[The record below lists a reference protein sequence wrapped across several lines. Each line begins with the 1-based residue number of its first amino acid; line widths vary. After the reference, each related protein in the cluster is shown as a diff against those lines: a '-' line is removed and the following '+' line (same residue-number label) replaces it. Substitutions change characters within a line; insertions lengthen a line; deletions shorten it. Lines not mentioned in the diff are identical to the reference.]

1 MPTQLNLRTARSG
14 DRTELI
20 AAGEIDLSNIGEF
33 RSAMHAATAEASQGT
48 AQLIVDLAEVEYV
61 DSAAINVLSAGADD
75 IHKLIVHPLLMT
87 TFAVSGLTELIT
99 IEAASA

>member
-1 MPTQLNLRTARSG
+1 MPTQLNLRTTRSG

-20 AAGEIDLSNIGEF
+20 ATGEIDLSNIGDF
-33 RSAMHAATAEASQGT
+33 RSAMDAATAETSTGT
-48 AQLIVDLAEVEYV
+48 SQLIVDLAEVEYV
-61 DSAAINVLSAGADD
+61 DSAAINVLSAGADG

-87 TFAVSGLTELIT
+87 TFTVSGLTELIT